1 MIGINKRRTCVIG
14 SQPVVSQSQVSE
26 PLILLV
32 KPLLCESQLNFV
44 VPKSGLEYYFSQ
56 TSRVI
61 GCVYLLALEKRSK
74 TDYQIC
80 CTRDWAGIESL
91 RSSAH

>member
-1 MIGINKRRTCVIG
+1 MIGMNKRPTRVIG

-32 KPLLCESQLNFV
+32 KPLFCESQLNFV
-44 VPKSGLEYYFSQ
+44 VPKSGLEHYFSQ

-61 GCVYLLALEKRSK
+61 GCVLYKGLGRDRIFKKFSALEN
-74 TDYQIC
+74 
-80 CTRDWAGIESL
+80 L
-91 RSSAH
+91 